1 MLKNMK
7 IGTKLLTAFLAISL
21 CAVGIGIIGAVIQT
35 QTMDNYRLMY
45 NEKVIPMQKLA
56 EVAQLYQRTRA
67 TTREILLCDMADM
80 GKLTLDMQ
88 DRDAQIDALID
99 ELEGLMG
106 DEDLDELASLQSNLD
121 DLRVW
126 RQKTINYAAA
136 GLKAEAYADLEKE
149 KNQLSEA
156 TVQTSIDNMQKSL
169 VNDSDVQFQ
178 ADYQRAQK
186 YMTINICI
194 AGAAF
199 ALSLLIGILLSRSIR
214 KNIFVSVAQLTKM
227 ANGESTEKLDVKSFS
242 GEFQLM
248 AMSMNDIDEA
258 TTRLYKDTVS
268 LSENAMAGR
277 LSTRID
283 GEQHK
288 GAYRQ
293 IVEGVNGIL
302 DSVIAPVNEARDVL
316 TEIAQGNLGVQVAG
330 DYQGDHAVIKNAVN
344 STVESLNGYIGEISH
359 VLGEMSKGNLDV
371 AIASE
376 YKGDFIRLKESINGI
391 ITALNAMMHEIN
403 SSAEQVSSGTRQVS
417 AGGQQISQGA
427 TEQASSIE
435 ELTASIAHVAEQT
448 RQNAQAA
455 NLANEFANTARENA
469 IKGNEQM
476 QSMLESMRQI
486 NEAAASIQKV
496 IKTIDDIAFQTN
508 ILALNAAVEA
518 ARVGAQ
524 GKGFAVVAGEVRNLA
539 ARSAQAAQETGE
551 LIAATGSR
559 AEAGTGIAKKTAQA
573 FAKIVEDVDKTAGIV
588 HDISISSNE
597 QAAGIAQ
604 INQGIEQMSQVV
616 QANSS
621 TAEQSAVASGELA
634 EQANIL
640 KEMVGRF
647 RLRAGQESEKEQADN
662 GAREKEKPVKSAKPA
677 GEGRAERKKEK
688 IRIVLDND
696 EYGKYSV

>member
-1 MLKNMK
+1 
-7 IGTKLLTAFLAISL
+7 
-21 CAVGIGIIGAVIQT
+21 
-35 QTMDNYRLMY
+35 
-45 NEKVIPMQKLA
+45 
-56 EVAQLYQRTRA
+56 
-67 TTREILLCDMADM
+67 
-80 GKLTLDMQ
+80 
-88 DRDAQIDALID
+88 
-99 ELEGLMG
+99 
-106 DEDLDELASLQSNLD
+106 
-121 DLRVW
+121 
-126 RQKTINYAAA
+126 
-136 GLKAEAYADLEKE
+136 
-149 KNQLSEA
+149 
-156 TVQTSIDNMQKSL
+156 
-169 VNDSDVQFQ
+169 
-178 ADYQRAQK
+178 
-186 YMTINICI
+186 
-194 AGAAF
+194 
-199 ALSLLIGILLSRSIR
+199 
-214 KNIFVSVAQLTKM
+214 
-227 ANGESTEKLDVKSFS
+227 
-242 GEFQLM
+242 
-248 AMSMNDIDEA
+248 
-258 TTRLYKDTVS
+258 
-268 LSENAMAGR
+268 
-277 LSTRID
+277 
-283 GEQHK
+283 
-288 GAYRQ
+288 
-293 IVEGVNGIL
+293 
-302 DSVIAPVNEARDVL
+302 
-316 TEIAQGNLGVQVAG
+316 
-330 DYQGDHAVIKNAVN
+330 
-344 STVESLNGYIGEISH
+344 
-359 VLGEMSKGNLDV
+359 MSKGNLDV

-588 HDISISSNE
+588 HDISISSSE

-604 INQGIEQMSQVV
+604 INQGVEQMSQVV